1 MSDKK
6 LKSIS
11 KMQESRLKTMKQKE
25 ENIGT
30 LLTTTKNNPTFAKL
44 LIFTLNTLENYISPP
59 NREIRVNASVIIR
72 LEGVGILHTTVIKNI
87 SKDEIVSKAGGII
100 WKLISVYNNLD
111 SELAKLFAEKN
122 GHKAVIEILVQRQKG
137 PHEVTEPFVKV
148 LNGLVQIPQ
157 LVPSLLESGLVDTF
171 NLESEENIE
180 MITLNLDTLKK
191 VSNQKIGRD
200 FLITKNFVEK
210 IIKNI
215 KICTEKNSID
225 SVLCGLAVVDNL
237 SRNEDG
243 KKAIKDSGGIDCL
256 SEVLD
261 AMGYDDYVL
270 KMCAKI
276 YGKIATLDDM
286 QKQIILLKGYYE
298 TIKTGI
304 FDNINLT
311 DVKNC
316 LVLISNFMLVDEL
329 GKQLQN
335 LENFK
340 LLEGTFEEIQKADL
354 EGKDINILKVYVL
367 INKYFM
373 QIFYRLFSLQINV
386 YNKKTEAGKEEENLI
401 NTIQNSIKKTWEIS
415 KKLTEKDIL
424 EIFSTYFSSYG
435 EIINQK
441 YKILKESQELDEEMS
456 NILCF
461 INNNVI
467 IDGQKNF
474 KKEDINSHKI
484 ASNILK
490 ISDELSIH
498 NEQETKKDELVQ
510 SLSICLPY
518 LENLFTESD
527 NDEILCNS
535 LEVIY
540 DLLNS
545 NKEIFEKN
553 IETIIFKICDFMN
566 KKMEHRYPCL
576 QCMKLLDKYLSP
588 EFVTKYIKEKD
599 PSKYPTH
606 GIDFV
611 ECIVNV
617 LAYTENINKD
627 KKAER
632 NISSRVEEEINEIGS
647 KLMERLF
654 QEEEDLKKIIKEFC
668 LSADSFEPNN
678 IKNKEMVTNLEKL
691 TKIMVG
697 LMTVKKFYEE
707 GANDILKSLTNLI
720 QKEVKYIEFYK
731 IDKENKKKPNY
742 TKVLEESAQRLL
754 FELSLSLKIVD
765 ISQKELNF
773 QIYVQGLN
781 ILFLFLSKSS
791 NNNNINYILNYFSKN
806 SEFILSEEARI
817 LSETKESI
825 PEKET
830 STFTSLLRKIIEEEE
845 VIGNIIN
852 NLTLLGEKKQEL
864 CNTMVKGGCPR
875 LLLQIMETSPYEEN
889 VEKAL
894 NLLKIIAFCN
904 LNNLTMVANQN
915 AMIKFFEAKNKYHSN
930 QTIINNCDEISNEIL
945 KQVPGQ
951 DVNAD
956 ELIKDAIVG
965 FNENI
970 KNDFTLAEI
979 KQKLLNNLEIINSFS
994 TNKTQFENLNKE
1006 TDFISNLKD
1015 ALNKIF
1021 GEEKMTQII
1030 EKLFSNLLSLLKKL
1044 NSLDAFD
1051 HEYTTGKLIEIIKNK
1066 SNLRDILLSATE
1078 EISNYLMDEELYSK
1092 LLKGKLDNSFIDA
1105 IFEDID
1111 DYLGDINVS
1120 KELNNIL
1127 CYLCLRDEQM
1137 ASYIK
1142 EKGGL
1147 TNVLEE
1153 LKTNIDSNDKN
1164 SKQMK
1169 INAIKML
1176 SSLCNDKEGKESLI
1190 KANGLELLSKI
1201 LENEAESYEDY
1212 KPNDYKNLFKTRNI
1226 LKISEKETKEEET
1239 PTDNYILYCVQL
1251 IKNIIEPDN
1260 KDFGNAKNIKNL
1272 LTISEGEY
1280 PKKDVFIELCKIYNS
1295 NEHLDLPQEDNYI
1308 FLFLKQIL
1316 SFKAILGNNKDI
1328 NAADKIAEK
1337 ILSNIKENQ
1346 TFYDKIKISLKEN
1359 KNDTLQ
1365 LTYLGN
1371 YVTLNNTFAESGKN
1385 FIDEINA
1392 FLNDLLNLYK
1402 EKSTKEEKEEIPEG
1416 IIITI
1421 LNLYNYALTTKK
1433 ESAPKIGDFWETL
1446 LYLGEPYINNQEK
1459 KLFTLLYEDKLNKIF
1474 ELIGKTKEDKSFIP
1488 EYQKYIEKMGPKS
1501 IPVLNITHEQLN
1513 QNKDYNQMDKDIE
1526 SLYDININNLKDFY
1540 TIPQQENTLI
1550 KPQEMIN
1557 TINDLITD
1565 FHNLENYE
1573 QNKLNAQLNILYSI
1587 LESISKSD
1595 KNKEIF
1601 VNNDETFSKILSLMK
1616 TSKEKGY
1623 PNDLSIFE
1631 HIFNILAH
1639 NLENASEIYEKI
1651 TEFIADDFKQTPQ
1664 KEIDLNLNT
1673 LAEQTKNASAVKY
1686 LLNNKELEKAIHELY
1701 KDDNI
1706 DVQRRRDL
1714 SNIINNL
1721 TKNTYN
1727 VDNIIQ
1733 EDPELIKTIMEKVS
1747 KSENVIKDKENVDI
1761 ANNELNIINSII
1773 KDESN
1778 LAQIQSKNLISKEN
1792 IESSIKMY
1800 KEAGNEEL
1808 TENIKDIEQVVE
1820 KMETKEKEPEQKK
1833 ENAPSFSVDSAI
1845 LTNIKSRI
1853 EESFNNHL
1861 AELKKSNPQ
1870 FETEDT
1876 EESENP
1882 ENENII
1888 ESSSRMT
1895 KKNLGLIATHLYYNK
1910 YNSQIVSPLSTKIRD
1925 DISNSLD
1932 SLLALI
1938 RLLYSGQKNNP
1949 DQKVQE
1955 ERTNLLNE
1963 CIYVL
1968 KMLSICPDN
1977 HRPIIE
1983 FGLLNFL
1990 EKIYSEKKEEN
2001 FKLLMGCLDVLKNC
2015 TLTDAISIMLI
2026 DSSIFGILLNEFI
2039 DFYENADKLKQN
2051 EDIPNYFFLENAL
2064 FSNILKTQKGYEA
2077 FFNKVPI
2084 DKLIFIG
2091 KNTGNLD
2098 LLINIMKMLIDYLK
2112 VKKEKL
2118 TDEQILNVLPIC
2130 NKGLT
2135 SPERTEELLSQSF
2148 TLTGLIYNENTKE
2161 KIGEMNL
2168 VQIVND
2174 TFDDGK
2180 ENRVYFKNAMF
2191 VLGTIC
2197 LDNKTYAEEVLN
2209 TKLLD
2214 KMMKEININLLDVK
2228 EPTVEDDDEMV
2239 AYSDLLK
2246 NLLDKKEENRKKM
2259 CYEELFENI
2268 LKIIRIYTPLIL
2280 QKRKLENII
2289 VSDAKNSKPR
2299 LFNVILVSL
2308 FKVLTLLTIE
2318 EDSKDI
2324 ISKIKFIGTISETIN
2339 KPNIFSKIVI
2349 QALLALRNYFS
2360 KVSPEKWNQNEIED
2374 LYNIFKS
2381 LQKDFYANSEILTN
2395 INHICGY
2402 ILKGCTNKQLSEK
2415 YYLLCLEGLNCQDW
2429 NLDLVFLSLKIIKEN
2444 LITHEDLRNDIFEQT
2459 KQSVLNIL
2467 RIYLNSLEIQTL
2479 CFEILSVFAENKVL
2493 SFNIVNSDIM
2503 ESIRDA
2509 LSNPDFNSDKDKR
2522 MQIRICVFKLLNY
2535 LAYDDST
2542 SGKISSEL
2550 MEPFINDLSGKA
2562 FSDDLIQISSLLS
2575 TLLRTPQSIDL
2586 FLDNKGNQALC
2597 SAIENFYEHRKFI
2610 LNCFKMIKEICF
2622 SSEENKKKLKEC
2634 GIEEKIKIAMDN
2646 CKPEDKIIKFEGKIA
2661 IKNIAYDKNEIEKK
2675 PFVPPNYQEIKSA
2688 KLIKGPLYDY
2698 LTKGITVKGLNNPKA
2713 KVKEFVLSFS
2723 PDLMKIS
2730 FHKPKTPLA
2739 PPKSKYTLETPLCK
2753 IVKGR
2758 STDLFKKAG
2767 GIFGKSQN
2775 KAFCFSII
2783 MEKMDGEKK
2792 EKTLNVICTNEKD
2805 LDKIFGAFEI
2815 GIYFAKVKCG
2825 KAERGA
2831 LNEQNSYLASIA

>member
-6 LKSIS
+6 SKSIS

-30 LLTTTKNNPTFAKL
+30 LLTTTKNNPNFAKL

-87 SKDEIVSKAGGII
+87 SKDEIVAKAGGII

-137 PHEVTEPFVKV
+137 PHEVTEPYVKV

-171 NLESEENIE
+171 NLEGEENIE

-215 KICTEKNSID
+215 KTCTEKNSID
-225 SVLCGLAVVDNL
+225 SVLCGLAVLDNL
-237 SRNEDG
+237 SRSEEG
-243 KKAIKDSGGIDCL
+243 KKAIRDAGGIDCL

-261 AMGYDDYVL
+261 VMGYDDYIL
-270 KMCAKI
+270 KMCAKV

-286 QKQIILLKGYYE
+286 KMQIILLKGYYE
-298 TIKTGI
+298 KIKTGA
-304 FDNINLT
+304 FDSATLT

-316 LVLISNFMLVDEL
+316 LVRISNFMLVDEL

-354 EGKDINILKVYVL
+354 EGKEINILKVYVL

-401 NTIQNSIKKTWEIS
+401 NTIQNSIKKTWEIA

-435 EIINQK
+435 EIIIQK
-441 YKILKESQELDEEMS
+441 YKIIKETQELDEELS

-461 INNNVI
+461 INNNI
-467 IDGQKNF
+467 IINGQKNF
-474 KKEDINSHKI
+474 KKEDINSHQI
-484 ASNILK
+484 SSNILK
-490 ISDELSIH
+490 ISDELGIH
-498 NEQETKKDELVQ
+498 NEKETKKEELVQ
-510 SLSICLPY
+510 SLSLCLPY

-527 NDEILCNS
+527 DDEILCNS

-566 KKMEHRYPCL
+566 KKMDHRYPCL
-576 QCMKLLDKYLSP
+576 QCMKLLDKYLSE
-588 EFVTKYIKEKD
+588 EFVTKYLKEKD
-599 PSKYPTH
+599 PTKYPTH
-606 GIDFV
+606 AIDFV

-617 LAYTENINKD
+617 LAYTESFNKD
-627 KKAER
+627 KKMER
-632 NISSRVEEEINEIGS
+632 NISSKVEEEIDEIGS

-654 QEEEDLKKIIKEFC
+654 EEEYLKKIIKEFC

-697 LMTVKKFYEE
+697 LMTVKKFYEL
-707 GANDILKSLTNLI
+707 GANDILKSLINLI

-731 IDKENKKKPNY
+731 IDKENQKKANY
-742 TKVLEESAQRLL
+742 GKVLEESSQRLL

-765 ISQKELNF
+765 ISQKELNLK
-773 QIYVQGLN
+773 IYVQGLN

-791 NNNNINYILNYFSKN
+791 NNNNINYILNYFTKN
-806 SEFILSEEARI
+806 SEFILSEEAKI
-817 LSETKESI
+817 LSESYENI

-845 VIGNIIN
+845 VIGNIID
-852 NLTLLGEKKQEL
+852 NLTFLGEKKQDL

-875 LLLQIMETSPYEEN
+875 LLLQILETSPYEEN

-945 KQVPGQ
+945 KKVPGQ
-951 DVNAD
+951 DKNAD
-956 ELIKDAIVG
+956 ELIKDAIAG

-970 KNDFTLAEI
+970 KNDFSKDEI
-979 KQKLLNNLEIINSFS
+979 KQKILNNLEIINSFS
-994 TNKTQFENLNKE
+994 TNKTQFENLNNE
-1006 TDFISNLKD
+1006 ADFITNLKA
-1015 ALNKIF
+1015 ALEKIF
-1021 GEEKMTQII
+1021 AEEKITQVV

-1044 NSLDAFD
+1044 NSLDVFD
-1051 HEYTTGKLIEIIKNK
+1051 HEYTVSKLIEIVKNK

-1078 EISNYLMDEELYSK
+1078 EISSYLMDEELYSK

-1111 DYLGDINVS
+1111 NYLGDINVS

-1142 EKGGL
+1142 AKGGL

-1153 LKTNIDSNDKN
+1153 LKSNIDSNDKN
-1164 SKQMK
+1164 SQQMK

-1190 KANGLELLSKI
+1190 KANGLDLLSKI
-1201 LENEAESYEDY
+1201 LENEVESYEDF
-1212 KPNDYKNLFKTRNI
+1212 KPNDTKNLFKTRNI
-1226 LKISEKETKEEET
+1226 LKISEKEIKEEESQS
-1239 PTDNYILYCVQL
+1239 DNYIGYCIQL

-1260 KDFGNAKNIKNL
+1260 KDFGNPKNIKNL

-1295 NEHLDLPQEDNYI
+1295 FDNLELPQEDNYI

-1316 SFKAILGNNKDI
+1316 SFKAIYGNNKDI
-1328 NAADKIAEK
+1328 NEADKIAEK
-1337 ILSNIKENQ
+1337 ILTKIKDNQ
-1346 TFYDKIKISLKEN
+1346 SFYDKIKTSIQEN

-1365 LTYLGN
+1365 LTYLAN
-1371 YVTLNNTFAESGKN
+1371 YITLSDTFAESGKN
-1385 FIDEINA
+1385 IIDEINL
-1392 FLNDLLNLYK
+1392 FLNDFLNLYK
-1402 EKSTKEEKEEIPEG
+1402 EKLSKEEKEEIPEG
-1416 IIITI
+1416 IIISI
-1421 LNLYNYALTTKK
+1421 MNLYKYALTIKK
-1433 ESAPKIGDFWETL
+1433 ESAPKIEDFSETL
-1446 LYLGEPYINNQEK
+1446 LYLGEPYINNTEK
-1459 KLFTLLYEDKLNKIF
+1459 KLFTLLYEDKFNKIF

-1488 EYQKYIEKMGPKS
+1488 EYKKYIEKMGPKS

-1540 TIPQQENTLI
+1540 AIPDLESTLI

-1565 FHNLENYE
+1565 FHNLENYD

-1587 LESISKSD
+1587 LESILKSE

-1616 TSKEKGY
+1616 TSKEKAY
-1623 PNDLSIFE
+1623 PNELSIFE
-1631 HIFNILAH
+1631 KIFNNLAH

-1651 TEFIADDFKQTPQ
+1651 TEYIADDFKQSPQ
-1664 KEIDLNLNT
+1664 KEIDLNLDT

-1706 DVQRRRDL
+1706 SIQRRRNI

-1778 LAQIQSKNLISKEN
+1778 LAQIKDKNLISKEN
-1792 IESSIKMY
+1792 IENSIKMY
-1800 KEAGNEEL
+1800 KDTGNEEL
-1808 TENIKDIEQVVE
+1808 NENIKDIEQVVE
-1820 KMETKEKEPEQKK
+1820 KMETKEKAPEQKK
-1833 ENAPSFSVDSAI
+1833 ENAPSFSVDAAI

-1861 AELKKSNPQ
+1861 SELKKSNPS
-1870 FETEDT
+1870 FEPEDK
-1876 EESENP
+1876 EESEP
-1882 ENENII
+1882 SENENLI
-1888 ESSSRMT
+1888 ESSSKMT

-1910 YNSQIVSPLSTKIRD
+1910 YNSQIVSPISTKIRD

-1955 ERTNLLNE
+1955 ERMKLLNE

-1990 EKIYSEKKEEN
+1990 EKIISEKKEEN
-2001 FKLLMGCLDVLKNC
+2001 FTLLMGCIDVFKNC
-2015 TLTDAISIMLI
+2015 TLTDAICIMLI
-2026 DSSIFGILLNEFI
+2026 DSSIFTTLLDEFL
-2039 DFYENADKLKQN
+2039 DFYENPDKLKQN
-2051 EDIPNYFFLENAL
+2051 QDIPKYFFLENAL

-2077 FFNKVPI
+2077 FFNKVSI
-2084 DKLIFIG
+2084 DKLIIIG

-2098 LLINIMKMLIDYLK
+2098 LLINIMKMLIDYIK

-2118 TDEQILNVLPIC
+2118 TDEQIQNVLPIC

-2135 SPERTEELLSQSF
+2135 SSDRTQELLSKSF
-2148 TLTGLIYNENTKE
+2148 TLTGLIYNDNTKE

-2174 TFDDGK
+2174 TFDDYK
-2180 ENRVYFKNAMF
+2180 EDKIYFKNAMF
-2191 VLGTIC
+2191 ILSIIC
-2197 LDNKTYAEEVLN
+2197 LENKNYAEEVIN

-2214 KMMKEININLLDVK
+2214 KVMKEININLLDVK
-2228 EPTVEDDDEMV
+2228 EPTSDDDEVMV
-2239 AYSDLLK
+2239 IYSDFLK

-2268 LKIIRIYTPLIL
+2268 LKIIRIYTPLII
-2280 QKRKLENII
+2280 QKKKVENII
-2289 VSDAKNSKPR
+2289 VSEAKNAKPR
-2299 LFNVILVSL
+2299 LFNAIFVNL

-2318 EDSKDI
+2318 EDSKEI
-2324 ISKIKFIGTISETIN
+2324 MTKVKFIGTISDTIS
-2339 KPNIFSKIVI
+2339 KPGIFSKIVI
-2349 QALLALRNYFS
+2349 QSLLTLRNYFS
-2360 KVSPEKWNQNEIED
+2360 KVSQEKWIQNEIED

-2402 ILKGCTNKQLSEK
+2402 ILKGCKNKLSSEK
-2415 YYLLCLEGLNCQDW
+2415 YYLLCLEGVNCQDW
-2429 NLDLVFLSLKIIKEN
+2429 NLDIVFLSLKIIKEN
-2444 LITHEDLRNDIFEQT
+2444 LITHEDLRNDVFEQT

-2467 RIYLNSLEIQTL
+2467 RIYLNSLEIQIL
-2479 CFEILSVFAENKVL
+2479 CFEILTVFAENKVL

-2550 MEPFINDLSGKA
+2550 MEPFINDLSGKT
-2562 FSDDLIQISSLLS
+2562 FSDDLNQISSLLS

-2586 FLDNKGNQALC
+2586 FLENKGNQALC

-2622 SSEENKKKLKEC
+2622 SSEENKKKLKDC
-2634 GIEEKIKIAMDN
+2634 GIEEKIKIAMDK

-2661 IKNIAYDKNEIEKK
+2661 IKNIAYDKNKVDKK

-2698 LTKGITVKGLNNPKA
+2698 LTKGIAIKGLNNPKA
-2713 KVKEFVLSFS
+2713 KVKDFILSFS
-2723 PDLMKIS
+2723 PDLMKIY

-2739 PPKSKYTLETPLCK
+2739 PPKAKYSVETPLCK
-2753 IVKGR
+2753 IVKGHN
-2758 STDLFKKAG
+2758 TDLFKKSG
-2767 GIFGKSQN
+2767 GVFGKAPN
-2775 KAFCFSII
+2775 KALCFSII
-2783 MEKMDGEKK
+2783 MDKMEGEKK
-2792 EKTLNVICTNEKD
+2792 EKSLNVICSNEKE
-2805 LDKIFGAFEI
+2805 LEKIFAAFEI
-2815 GIYFAKVKCG
+2815 GIYFAKIKCG
-2825 KAERGA
+2825 KAERGT
-2831 LNEQNSYLASIA
+2831 LNEKNSYLQTIG